1 MKCQSADFNIEV
13 LCSRIN
19 NKELDLQ
26 PNFQRGEVWKLSK
39 KQKLIDSIL
48 REWRIPPIHVIL
60 TEEYRSEVLDGQQ
73 RLVAI
78 RDFMNNEFAIDGT
91 FPPLNNTIS
100 DLDGLFYK
108 DLSDTMQRKIRNYN
122 LTVITLMEYNP
133 QEPAEL
139 FFRLNQP
146 TTLTSAEKRNA
157 FIGKPRDQ
165 VKKLS
170 EKFEKAGANRTI
182 LGFANSRMAYDEII
196 SKLCYA
202 IENSNISKKITSEQI
217 ESLYRN
223 NTPFSSETIAQVEII
238 LDKLLNSIKNLS
250 VYNITFSKAVLFS
263 WFIFIKKNIKIEEKD
278 LSKII
283 ENFELSRKYI
293 KGTQGLKELFIY
305 SYKENLDKYPF
316 YEVMFNIFNQKAS
329 MGSTDGSSIVL
340 RDIIIE
346 IFFRIFKK
354 DQNDFLQKV
363 IKLSEE
369 NQSFLSVLDKIIV
382 EYSWGEK
389 I

>member
-19 NKELDLQ
+19 NEEIDLQ
-26 PNFQRGEVWKLSK
+26 PNFQRGEVWKLGK

-48 REWRIPPIHVIL
+48 REWRIPPIHVI
-60 TEEYRSEVLDGQQ
+60 TTKDYRSEVLDGQQ

-78 RDFMNNEFAIDGT
+78 RDFMNNEYSIKGN
-91 FPPLNNTIS
+91 FPPIDDEIS
-100 DLDGLFYK
+100 KLDGLYYR
-108 DLSDTMQRKIRNYN
+108 DLSDVLQRRIRNYN
-122 LTVITLMEYNP
+122 ITIISLTDYRP

-146 TTLTSAEKRNA
+146 TTLTSAEQRNA

-170 EKFEKAGANRTI
+170 EKFEIDGANKDL
-182 LGFANSRMAYDEII
+182 LGFANYRMAYDEII

-202 IENSNISKKITSEQI
+202 IENLNISRKITSEQI
-217 ESLYRN
+217 ADLYRN
-223 NTPFSSETIAQVEII
+223 DIPFSEHTINRVEII
-238 LDKLLNSIKNLS
+238 LDKFINCIKPLECYKI
-250 VYNITFSKAVLFS
+250 VFSKAVLFS
-263 WFIFIKKNIKIEEKD
+263 WLIFINRHKDIEGKT
-278 LSKII
+278 LSKVI
-283 ENFELSRKYI
+283 ENFELSRKFI
-293 KGTQGLKELFIY
+293 KGTQGLKEMFIFAY
-305 SYKENLDKYPF
+305 NENLKRYPF

-329 MGSTDGSSIVL
+329 MGSTDGASIVL

-346 IFFRIFKK
+346 IFFQIYKNQK
-354 DQNDFLQKV
+354 NELLAKV
-363 IKLSEE
+363 IKLSQED
-369 NQSFLSVLDKIIV
+369 QSFLAVLEKIV
-382 EYSWGEK
+382 SEYSWGEK